1 MKVFI
6 PSPLRNYT
14 NEQSEVDAS
23 GSSLAELLNDLD
35 MTYPGIRF
43 RIIDEQDQIRQHIK
57 IFINQL
63 QVKDVNQFLNKDDKV
78 LIVCALSGG

>member
-1 MKVFI
+1 MKVLI

-14 NEQSEVDAS
+14 NEQNEVDAS

-35 MTYPGIRF
+35 TNYPGIRF

-57 IFINQL
+57 IFINQT
-63 QVKDVNQFLNKDDKV
+63 QARKIDKPIDAKDKV